1 MQSVNEEPLS
11 KKSKV
16 EPSTVTSEVST
27 AMTNKKK
34 SSRGLKMKKL
44 PERACAKE
52 GDLLP
57 PGHISYTVSHGEP
70 SFATMRISSHE
81 PLLKMDQRVKCPGCH
96 SKRKYFC
103 YRCYKILAPPNA
115 VPQLTLPITVDII
128 HWPSE
133 LISKS
138 TAIHAK
144 LLAPTSVNIFEYPNF
159 PDYNTEEVLLLYPTE
174 DAIAVNDMDI
184 ETAKRIKRVVFVD
197 SQWHAAHRILRH
209 ERLMKLTCVKFTAYK
224 TFFWRYQQCGDEC
237 LATIEGNAQSLM
249 TQNDFSIIFA
259 EYQLSGSYFIWQR
272 FIISSKSIISVFV
285 VLTMVNT
292 IISSS
297 SSRFSIISY
306 KTNTRKR
313 PNRSPEF
320 KITSKKIPVYS
331 TFKDPLSKRL
341 RKKLIVAIIPISEM
355 NNSFFIITECS
366 NTSRKFYVLG
376 S

>member
-1 MQSVNEEPLS
+1 LQPINELRETMQSVNEEPLS

-237 LATIEGNAQSLM
+237 LATIEAIYY
-249 TQNDFSIIFA
+249 FFK
-259 EYQLSGSYFIWQR
+259 EYH
-272 FIISSKSIISVFV
+272 
-285 VLTMVNT
+285 
-292 IISSS
+292 
-297 SSRFSIISY
+297 
-306 KTNTRKR
+306 KR
-313 PNRSPEF
+313 VCGTYNGEYDNLLF
-320 KITSKKIPVYS
+320 
-331 TFKDPLSKRL
+331 FF
-341 RKKLIVAIIPISEM
+341 
-355 NNSFFIITECS
+355 SFFYNLIQDKYKKEAKPFPRIQNYIKKDSSLFNLQRSTLEKTEKETNSS
-366 NTSRKFYVLG
+366 NNTDK
-376 S
+376 